1 MATEITVAY
10 AQAVANNIIKNSHV
24 GLIRQDGTECPIGRV
39 AFGNVV
45 VDASSDQDYIVLS
58 NLNDIVFPIATTD
71 VAPSN
76 NPVVKVAL
84 YNANSGGDLLAK
96 TDVVSKPYLAG
107 DQFKIP
113 AGWLQFKIQ
122 KVVPNERYSSYT

>member
-10 AQAVANNIIKNSHV
+10 AQAVATRIIRNCYV

-39 AFGNVV
+39 AFGDVV
-45 VDASSDQDYIVLS
+45 VDATSDPNYIVLS
-58 NLNDIVFPIATTD
+58 NLNDVVFPIASTD
-71 VAPSN
+71 VAPTG

-84 YNANSGGDLLAK
+84 YDANSGGNMLAK
-96 TDVVSKPYLAG
+96 TDVVAKPYLAG

-122 KVVPNERYSSYT
+122 KVVP